1 MRIRSDSIVSSDGN
15 SEVSAVAGVTVSSGY
30 TIHVQGNL
38 SVSGIGTIPFVSTT
52 DASVGI
58 LTAPIFFGD
67 GSGLTELSVATQGKS
82 IAFKYIIGDP
92 PLRS

>member
-38 SVSGIGTIPFVSTT
+38 SVSGIGTIPFESTT

-67 GSGLTELSVATQGKS
+67 GSGLSNIPTVSSAKS
-82 IAFKYIIGDP
+82 IALKLILGDHP
-92 PLRS
+92 HRS